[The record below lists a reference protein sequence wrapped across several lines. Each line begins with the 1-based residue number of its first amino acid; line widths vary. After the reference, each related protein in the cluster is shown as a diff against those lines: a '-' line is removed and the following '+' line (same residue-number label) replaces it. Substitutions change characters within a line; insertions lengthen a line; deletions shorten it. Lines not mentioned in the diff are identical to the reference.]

1 VQSLIYGTV
10 RRIGPGGLFALG
22 ADPNGLH
29 HIQPADDSST
39 GGTQHRYMK
48 VSRADRFSDRSRW
61 TYYLTYHRY
70 ATDRQLRTCYPE
82 FDAWLKEKLQF
93 DPETKFWS
101 DWLGHANPMACG

>member
-1 VQSLIYGTV
+1 MTAELKIASDKFRRLIDLAIAYDG
-10 RRIGPGGLFALG
+10 
-22 ADPNGLH
+22 
-29 HIQPADDSST
+29 
-39 GGTQHRYMK
+39 
-48 VSRADRFSDRSRW
+48 

-70 ATDRQLRTCYPE
+70 ATEQQLRTCYPE